1 MVTEANYQNW
11 SEQELTPYIDTVLSA
26 FGAKRVMFGSD
37 WPVCLVA
44 CPYGRWVEIV
54 KRRIA
59 GLSEAEQERVLG
71 GTAIEAYKL

>member
-1 MVTEANYQNW
+1 
-11 SEQELTPYIDTVLSA
+11 
-26 FGAKRVMFGSD
+26 
-37 WPVCLVA
+37 VA

-59 GLSEAEQERVLG
+59 GLSETEQERILG